1 MSSPSTLPQG
11 APDSLRVPLSRREFL
26 QTSTLVSGAWLLGLQ
41 TRARAASNSS
51 AKLQSWSPGLYLRID
66 RDGITTIISK
76 NPEAGQGIK
85 TTLPMVVAECLNVDW
100 ESVHVEQAPLDE
112 RYGRQLVA
120 ASGSTPDGWDDL
132 RIAGTT
138 AATMLCSAAAGKWG
152 VPAAEC
158 EAEQGFILH
167 RASKQKEAFGELID
181 LAAIQP
187 VPRVED
193 LTLKSRDFKLLGRF
207 VPGVD
212 NPAIVTGK
220 SLFGCDVRLEG
231 MHYAV
236 FVKCPSFGGRVRSA
250 NLDEVRRQPAVTD
263 VFVVE
268 GGRDFTGLLSG
279 VAIVA
284 KSWWAANQARKI
296 LHVDWAS
303 DNRADSQDYAAEAQ
317 RLRSEPGQVRRHDGD
332 VERALK
338 NAYRSIESSYRYPFV
353 AHATMEPQNCTAH
366 YRADGSLEF
375 WAPSQDPKKGRDLVA
390 ETFGISPEKITVNL
404 TRIGGG
410 FGRRLRSDFMVEVA
424 AIAQRVPHPVQLQW
438 TREDDIQHDFYR
450 PAAWH
455 DFRGGVDRD
464 GRLVA
469 WDHHFIT
476 FGKGNRV
483 VPGAFFRPDYY
494 PAGLTPNYRLRQT
507 MIECDVPTG
516 PWRAPGHSAH
526 CWAFQSF
533 FDELAALTAM
543 DPLNFRLQLLEKT
556 YGTGEPPLDL
566 ARTRATLKAAA
577 AKAGWD
583 RRHEEGRNL
592 GIAFHYD
599 HGGYM
604 TYLAEVTG
612 DKSGAVSVD
621 KVYAGVDVGPILN
634 RSGADN
640 QIHGCIMDS
649 LSAAQS
655 EITFA
660 NGATQ
665 QSNFHDYPILRGAQ
679 APEVDITYL
688 QGTDRPAGLGEL
700 IAAVTPAIT
709 NAMHAATGIRARE
722 LPLRKSG
729 IHVR

>member
-1 MSSPSTLPQG
+1 MPLP
-11 APDSLRVPLSRREFL
+11 RREFFR
-26 QTSTLVSGAWLLGLQ
+26 TSALVSGAWLLGLQ
-41 TRARAASNSS
+41 SRVRAASS
-51 AKLQSWSPGLYLRID
+51 APTKEQSWAPSLYLRID

-100 ESVHVEQAPLDE
+100 ESVRVEQAPLDE

-138 AATMLCSAAAGKWG
+138 AATMLRSAAAEKWS
-152 VPAAEC
+152 VPIAAC
-158 EAEQGFILH
+158 EAEQGFVHH
-167 RASKQKEAFGELID
+167 RASNRRIAFGNLID
-181 LAAIQP
+181 LAANQP

-193 LTLKSRDFKLLGRF
+193 LTLKSKDFKLLGRF
-207 VPGVD
+207 IPGVD
-212 NPAIVTGK
+212 NSAIVTGAP
-220 SLFGCDVRLEG
+220 LFGCDVRLPG

-236 FVKCPSFGGRVRSA
+236 YVKCPAYGGRVRSA
-250 NLDEVRRQPAVTD
+250 NLDEVRRQPAVTHA
-263 VFVVE
+263 FVIE
-268 GGRDFTGLLSG
+268 GGTDFTGLLPG

-284 KSWWAANQARKI
+284 KSWWAAQQARKA
-296 LHVDWAS
+296 LRVEWDR
-303 DNRADSQDYAAEAQ
+303 DNPADSQDYAAEAQ
-317 RLRSEPGQVRRHDGD
+317 RLRSELGQVRRHDGD
-332 VERALK
+332 VERALQ
-338 NAYRSIESSYRYPFV
+338 NAYRSIESSYSYPFI

-366 YRADGSLEF
+366 FHSDGSLEF

-390 ETFGISPEKITVNL
+390 NTLNIPTDKITVNL
-404 TRIGGG
+404 TRMGGG

-424 AIAQRVPHPVQLQW
+424 AIAQRLPHPVQLQW
-438 TREDDIQHDFYR
+438 TREDDTRHDFYR

-455 DFRGGVDRD
+455 DFRAGLDRD
-464 GRLVA
+464 GRIVA

-476 FGKGNRV
+476 FGDGKRV
-483 VPGAFFRPDYY
+483 VPGAFFRPDFY
-494 PAGLTPNYRLRQT
+494 PAGLTPHYRLRQS
-507 MIECDVPTG
+507 MITCHVPTG

-533 FDELAALTAM
+533 FDELAESVEM
-543 DPLNFRLQLLEKT
+543 DPLDFRLQLLEKS
-556 YGTGEPPLDL
+556 YGPGEPPLDL
-566 ARTRATLKAAA
+566 ARTRATLQAAA
-577 AKAGWD
+577 DRAGWK
-583 RRHEEGRNL
+583 RRHAEGRNL

-604 TYLAEVTG
+604 TYLAEVTRNE
-612 DKSGAVSVD
+612 DSSVKVA

-640 QIHGCIMDS
+640 QIHGCIIDG

-660 NGATQ
+660 QGAAQ
-665 QSNFHDYPILRGAQ
+665 QSNFHDYPILRTAQ

-709 NAMHAATGIRARE
+709 NAIHAATGVRARE

-729 IHVR
+729 ITIG

>member
-1 MSSPSTLPQG
+1 MSSPSPTRRGEPSSSLPF
-11 APDSLRVPLSRREFL
+11 LSRREFL
-26 QTSTLVSGAWLLGLQ
+26 QTSTIVSGAWLLGLQ
-41 TRARAASNSS
+41 SRARGESVSA

-66 RDGITTIISK
+66 QSGITTIISK

-85 TTLPMVVAECLNVDW
+85 TTLPMVVAECLDVDW
-100 ESVHVEQAPLDE
+100 KSVRVEQAHLDE
-112 RYGRQLVA
+112 RYGRQMVA

-138 AATMLCSAAAGKWG
+138 AATMLLSAAAERWK
-152 VPAAEC
+152 VPPAEC
-158 EAEQGFILH
+158 KTEQGFIIH
-167 RASKQKEAFGELID
+167 AASGKRVPFGELIN
-181 LAAIQP
+181 LAARQP
-187 VPRVED
+187 IPRVED
-193 LTLKSRDFKLLGRF
+193 LTLKSHDFKLLGRF
-207 VPGVD
+207 IPGVD
-212 NPAIVTGK
+212 NPAIVTGQP
-220 SLFGCDVRLEG
+220 LFGCDVRREG
-231 MHYAV
+231 MRYAV
-236 FVKCPSFGGRVRSA
+236 FVKCPAFGGRVRSA
-250 NLDEVRRQPAVTD
+250 NIEEVRQQPAVGD
-263 VFVVE
+263 VFVIE
-268 GGRDFTGLLSG
+268 GGTDLTGLLSG

-284 KSWWAANQARKI
+284 RSWWAANQARKI
-296 LHVDWAS
+296 LRVEWDS
-303 DNRADSQDYAAEAQ
+303 DNRADSSSYAAEAEE
-317 RLRSEPGQVRRHDGD
+317 LRTQMGQVRRHDGD
-332 VERALK
+332 VDRAIR
-338 NAYRSIESSYRYPFV
+338 NAYRSVESSYSYPFM
-353 AHATMEPQNCTAH
+353 AHATMEPQNCTAQFH
-366 YRADGSLEF
+366 SDGSLEI

-390 ETFGISPEKITVNL
+390 ETLGIPADKITVNL

-410 FGRRLRSDFMVEVA
+410 FGRRLRSDFMVEAA
-424 AIAQRVPHPVQLQW
+424 AIAQRVSAPVQLQW
-438 TREDDIQHDFYR
+438 TREDDMQHDFYR

-455 DFRGGVDRD
+455 DFRAGLDRD

-476 FGKGNRV
+476 FGDGKKV

-494 PAGLTPNYRLRQT
+494 PAGLTPNYRLRQS
-507 MIECDVPTG
+507 MIKCDVPTG

-533 FDELAALTAM
+533 FDELAGLAEM
-543 DPLNFRLQLLEKT
+543 DPLDFRLQLLEKT
-556 YGTGEPPLDL
+556 YGPGEPPLDL
-566 ARTRATLKAAA
+566 ARTRATLRAAA
-577 AKAGWD
+577 TRAGWE
-583 RRHEEGRNL
+583 RRHEEGRKL

-604 TYLAEVTG
+604 TYLAEVSGG
-612 DKSGAVSVD
+612 DGGMVRVE

-640 QIHGCIMDS
+640 QIHGCIIDS

-660 NGATQ
+660 DGATQ
-665 QSNFHDYPILRGAQ
+665 QSNFHDYPILRSLQ

-709 NAMHAATGIRARE
+709 NAIHAATGIRAKA

-729 IHVR
+729 ITVI